1 MATAG
6 KNDMHSI
13 HDQVTKSL
21 ESAKFRLLQQVR
33 RLFIVSGGGRPVLTL
48 TSQPDALP
56 PSSRPPPPP
65 SPPLLLLPADG

>member
-6 KNDMHSI
+6 KSDMHSI

-33 RLFIVSGGGRPVLTL
+33 QFIISREGR
-48 TSQPDALP
+48 A
-56 PSSRPPPPP
+56 PS
-65 SPPLLLLPADG
+65 